1 MSSPDVDLTIAG
13 GSSVDVTIA
22 EPGGVE
28 VVVQELTTVVE
39 LDLAVPGIQGPPG
52 ERGPAGPG
60 GGGYQEHVQ
69 TAPAREWTISHDFGR
84 PPAVTVMD
92 VDGNEIDA
100 AVHSD
105 EQTVIITLGP
115 ATAGRAHLT

>member
-1 MSSPDVDLTIAG
+1 MTEVRLVVADPGPGIGITIRESG
-13 GSSVDVTIA
+13 KV
-22 EPGGVE
+22 GVK
-28 VVVQELTTVVE
+28 VTTVARPVR
-39 LDLAVPGIQGPPG
+39 LSMAVPGVQGPPG

-69 TAPAREWTISHDFGR
+69 ATPAKVWTVSHDFGR
-84 PPAVTVMD
+84 PPAVTVVD

-100 AVHSD
+100 GVFYPD
-105 EQTVIITLGP
+105 DQTVIITLGP